1 MQEQYNRF
9 HGDYAIRKQLCP
21 KAIDEYARLSQSQQL
36 ALRNEGEM
44 PQEARML
51 RAWQN
56 RSSNAAITM
65 KERIKKKHKGANTQR
80 SKSQRGERSQNQQA
94 ACAIKKQPRIGIKNM
109 AMNPGIDREE
119 GKVKNKAMN
128 SSNELLRRKEKLERN
143 VRTHEI

>member
-36 ALRNEGEM
+36 ALRNKGEM

-51 RAWQN
+51 CAWQN

-65 KERIKKKHKGANTQR
+65 KERIKKKEAQR
-80 SKSQRGERSQNQQA
+80 SKYTAKQELAGRALAELASSLRNQKTTPYRN
-94 ACAIKKQPRIGIKNM
+94 KK
-109 AMNPGIDREE
+109 
-119 GKVKNKAMN
+119 
-128 SSNELLRRKEKLERN
+128 
-143 VRTHEI
+143 

>member
-65 KERIKKKHKGANTQR
+65 KGRIKKKKKEAQR
-80 SKSQRGERSQNQQA
+80 SKYTAKQEPAGRALAEPASNLRNQKTTPYRN
-94 ACAIKKQPRIGIKNM
+94 KKYG
-109 AMNPGIDREE
+109 
-119 GKVKNKAMN
+119 
-128 SSNELLRRKEKLERN
+128 NELG
-143 VRTHEI
+143 H